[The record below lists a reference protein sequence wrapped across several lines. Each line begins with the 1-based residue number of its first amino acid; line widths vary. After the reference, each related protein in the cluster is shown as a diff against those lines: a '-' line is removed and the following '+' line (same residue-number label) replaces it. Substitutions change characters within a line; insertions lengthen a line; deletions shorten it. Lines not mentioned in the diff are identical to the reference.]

1 MPWEPL
7 AKWGPLDSDFD
18 ELPPPSIFDF
28 AMKRRL
34 LVLSLL
40 ISGYSSFVTLVLIL
54 GKSPGQNGKNGPF
67 YPYSLQMEAL
77 AINFIGKLSNH
88 PDSI

>member
-28 AMKRRL
+28 AMKR
-34 LVLSLL
+34 
-40 ISGYSSFVTLVLIL
+40 
-54 GKSPGQNGKNGPF
+54 
-67 YPYSLQMEAL
+67 
-77 AINFIGKLSNH
+77 
-88 PDSI
+88 